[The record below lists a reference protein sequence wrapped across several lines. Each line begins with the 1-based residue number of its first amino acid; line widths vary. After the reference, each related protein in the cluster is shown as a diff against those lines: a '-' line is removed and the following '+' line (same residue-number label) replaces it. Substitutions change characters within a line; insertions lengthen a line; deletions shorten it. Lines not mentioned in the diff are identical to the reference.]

1 MAMNTLLLTLLL
13 LSPSEVLLSEQVKL
27 QTTETLHVMQ
37 NENKAMLKKQITTT
51 LENMELVLPV
61 IVVLQTLAKVQNV
74 KQQLSQD

>member
-1 MAMNTLLLTLLL
+1 MNTLLLTLLL

-27 QTTETLHVMQ
+27 QPTETLHVMQ

-61 IVVLQTLAKVQNV
+61 IVDQQTLAKVQNV

>member
-1 MAMNTLLLTLLL
+1 TLLL

-37 NENKAMLKKQITTT
+37 NENKTMLKKQITTT

-61 IVVLQTLAKVQNV
+61 IVDQQTLAKVQNV

>member
-1 MAMNTLLLTLLL
+1 MNTLLLTLLL

>member
-1 MAMNTLLLTLLL
+1 MNTLLLTLLL

-61 IVVLQTLAKVQNV
+61 IVDQQTLAKVQNV

>member
-1 MAMNTLLLTLLL
+1 MNTLLLTLLL

-61 IVVLQTLAKVQNV
+61 IVDKQTLAKVQNV

>member
-1 MAMNTLLLTLLL
+1 MNTLLLTLLL

-37 NENKAMLKKQITTT
+37 NENKTMLKKQITTT

-61 IVVLQTLAKVQNV
+61 IVDKQTLAKVQSV
-74 KQQLSQD
+74 KQQLNQD

>member
-61 IVVLQTLAKVQNV
+61 IVDQQTLAKVQNV

>member
-1 MAMNTLLLTLLL
+1 MNTLLLTLLL
-13 LSPSEVLLSEQVKL
+13 LSPNEVLLSEQVKL

-61 IVVLQTLAKVQNV
+61 IVDKQTLAKVQNV

>member
-1 MAMNTLLLTLLL
+1 MNTLLLTLLL

-61 IVVLQTLAKVQNV
+61 IVDQQTLAKVQNV
-74 KQQLSQD
+74 KQQLNQD

>member
-1 MAMNTLLLTLLL
+1 MNTLLLTLLL

-37 NENKAMLKKQITTT
+37 NENKTMLKKQITTT

-61 IVVLQTLAKVQNV
+61 IVDQQTLAKVQNV